1 MKICMVSSLSEGK
14 ELMLEMLDV
23 RCIVARCI
31 VLSRDM
37 VRC

>member
-1 MKICMVSSLSEGK
+1 MKICMVSSLSEAE

-23 RCIVARCI
+23 RCIVARC
-31 VLSRDM
+31 VGLSRDV